1 MKRFTSYSSAVAA
14 LGIAALGLGGAAS
27 LLAEPNG
34 PVTLAR
40 FSTSLA
46 GRTKNQVHNATLS
59 MARLKSV
66 TLNPGETFS
75 FNQTVGT
82 YTCDAGYRKAPVSYN
97 GQLIDGWGGGV
108 CQTSTTLYNAA
119 LSAGMEIVERTHHRY
134 APRYA
139 PPGRDAGVAY
149 PNIDLKLRNPY
160 DFPVQIK
167 GSWTSKELVFEVS
180 AAKKPTDLPAV
191 VTRVLDKVEPAK
203 IAITGESGF
212 GRARNTG
219 KAGYEVATYRI
230 WRNRRELISTDF
242 YPAMQKVVE
251 YR

>member
-1 MKRFTSYSSAVAA
+1 MIRAARYSSALAGIGISV
-14 LGIAALGLGGAAS
+14 LGMGAAAS
-27 LLAEPNG
+27 LLAEPAG
-34 PVTLAR
+34 PYTLAR
-40 FSTSLA
+40 YSTSLS

-59 MARLKSV
+59 MSRLKSV
-66 TLNPGETFS
+66 TLEPGEVFS

-119 LSAGMEIVERTHHRY
+119 LAAGLDIIDRSHHRY

-160 DFPVQIK
+160 EFSVQIK
-167 GSWTSKELVFEVS
+167 GSWTSKELVFAIT
-180 AAKKPTDLPAV
+180 AAKRPAELPS
-191 VTRVLDKVEPAK
+191 VTTKVLDRVEPAK
-203 IAITGESGF
+203 IAITGENRY

-219 KAGYEVATYRI
+219 KTGYEVATYRI
-230 WRNRRELISTDF
+230 WRNRRELVSVDY